1 MKISSHRKNDILVVS
16 NTRSN
21 AFLVYISLSDSS
33 LSTGLCFYKI
43 EWIFFIKSGVS
54 GIMSLWLDERNL
66 KNSQN
71 RDFCVGFGCLLN
83 LVFKCLN
90 IPTYYSYQLFTFS
103 KRNSSAGTS
112 SDLKYFHYN
121 RKLSTFFSGN
131 IHFFKTNCFLEKRVL
146 LLLVRKCPHILRIK
160 MEQYPHFKKYIL
172 IIGNNPHFR
181 MKYPLFLKRT
191 VFLELFIW
199 TPDGKKL

>member
-1 MKISSHRKNDILVVS
+1 MLFLIVTGLRCKSLLIEKVPFWSFKIP
-16 NTRSN
+16 

-43 EWIFFIKSGVS
+43 EWRFYKKWRFLVYAL
-54 GIMSLWLDERNL
+54 MSWSLRLDDRNL

-103 KRNSSAGTS
+103 KRNKSAGTS

-121 RKLSTFFSGN
+121 RKLSTFF
-131 IHFFKTNCFLEKRVL
+131 
-146 LLLVRKCPHILRIK
+146 LR
-160 MEQYPHFKKYIL
+160 
-172 IIGNNPHFR
+172 
-181 MKYPLFLKRT
+181 KYPLFLKRT
-191 VFLELFIW
+191 VF
-199 TPDGKKL
+199 